1 MTDSSA
7 VQQASRVEVS
17 REGAVAT
24 VVLCNPGKRNA
35 LTVDMWRALTA
46 AFHELSADDGL
57 RCVVLRGA
65 GTEAF
70 AAGADIAEFA
80 QVRNTRSQG
89 LTYHRDLVFG
99 ALRAVG
105 ECRHPTV
112 AMIHGACA
120 GGGLELACQCD
131 LRLAG
136 DSASFGVPI
145 NRLGFAIA
153 WDELAALLPLIGRA
167 AALEILLEGR
177 MWSAQE
183 AFDKGLLTRVVSDA
197 QLAAETAAT
206 VQRIAAG
213 APLVARWHKQ
223 FIRRLTPLPPPPTEA
238 ESQANFDYFDT
249 EDYRIGYDAFM
260 QKRKPS
266 FVGR

>member
-1 MTDSSA
+1 MSGEIQVTRA
-7 VQQASRVEVS
+7 AS
-17 REGAVAT
+17 VAT
-24 VVLCNPGKRNA
+24 VALSNPAKLNA
-35 LTVDMWRALTA
+35 LTVAMWSELAIVMHR
-46 AFHELSADDGL
+46 LSADDEL

-80 QVRNTRSQG
+80 SERNTAAQG
-89 LTYHRDLVFG
+89 KVYHRELVYG

-136 DSASFGVPI
+136 TSARFGVPI

-153 WDELAALLPLIGRA
+153 WDELAALLPLVGRA
-167 AALEILLEGR
+167 VALEILVEGR
-177 MWSAQE
+177 MWSAEE
-183 AFDKGLLTRVVSDA
+183 AQAKGLLTRLVPDA
-197 QLAAETAAT
+197 ELAAETAAA

-223 FIRRLTPLPPPPTEA
+223 FIRRLTPQPAPLSNA
-238 ESQANFDYFDT
+238 EIDANFDYFDT
-249 EDYRIGYDAFM
+249 EDYRIGYDAFIN
-260 QKRKPS
+260 KHKPR
-266 FVGR
+266 FTGR

>member
-1 MTDSSA
+1 MNGEILVTRA
-7 VQQASRVEVS
+7 
-17 REGAVAT
+17 GPVAT
-24 VVLCNPGKRNA
+24 VLLSNPAKLNA
-35 LTVDMWRALTA
+35 LTVAMWRDLAS
-46 AFHELSADDGL
+46 EMRQLSDDDGL

-65 GTEAF
+65 GTAAF

-80 QVRNTRSQG
+80 SLRNTVEQG
-89 LTYHRDLVFG
+89 KVYHRELVHG

-131 LRLAG
+131 LRIAG
-136 DSASFGVPI
+136 ESARFGVPI

-153 WDELAALLPLIGRA
+153 YDELAAVLPLVGRA
-167 AALEILLEGR
+167 VALEILVEGR
-177 MWSAQE
+177 VWNADE
-183 AFDKGLLTRVVSDA
+183 ALAKGLLTRLVTDA
-197 QLAAETAAT
+197 ELAAETGAT
-206 VQRIAAG
+206 VQRIIAG

-223 FIRRLTPLPPPPTEA
+223 FIRRLTPKPAPLSEA
-238 ESQANFDYFDT
+238 EIQANFDYFNT

-260 QKRKPS
+260 SKKTPR

>member
-1 MTDSSA
+1 MSGEILVARDG
-7 VQQASRVEVS
+7 Q
-17 REGAVAT
+17 VAT
-24 VVLCNPGKRNA
+24 VTLSNPPKLNA
-35 LTVDMWRALTA
+35 LTVAMWRTLAA
-46 AFHELSADDGL
+46 AFDELSADDRL

-80 QVRNTRSQG
+80 TERNTVEQG
-89 LTYHRDLVFG
+89 RVYHRELVHG

-136 DSASFGVPI
+136 RSARFGVPI

-153 WDELAALLPLIGRA
+153 YDELAAVLPLIGRA
-167 AALEILLEGR
+167 AALEILVEGR
-177 MWSAQE
+177 MWGAQE
-183 AFDKGLLTRVVSDA
+183 AYDKGLLTRLVDDDA
-197 QLAAETAAT
+197 LAAETAAT
-206 VQRIAAG
+206 TGRICDG

-223 FIRRLTPLPPPPTEA
+223 FIRRLTPRPEA
-238 ESQANFDYFDT
+238 LTAAEIDANFDYFNT
-249 EDYRIGYDAFM
+249 EDYRIGYDAFIH
-260 QKRKPS
+260 KRKPR